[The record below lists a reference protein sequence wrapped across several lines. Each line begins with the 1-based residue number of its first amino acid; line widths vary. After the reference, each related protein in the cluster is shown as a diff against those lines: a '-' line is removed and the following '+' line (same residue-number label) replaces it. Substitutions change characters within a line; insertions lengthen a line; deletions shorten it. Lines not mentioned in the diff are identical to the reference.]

1 MTQKIGQMPCD
12 NLERWNGGREGKEVQ
27 EGGEICIYIYTQL
40 WLILVDVWQR
50 PIQYCK
56 AIILQLKINFKKL
69 KNSHSGKEELH
80 KVQCKSGV
88 SDGV

>member
-1 MTQKIGQMPCD
+1 MGG
-12 NLERWNGGREGKEVQ
+12 ERGRRFKREGRY
-27 EGGEICIYIYTQL
+27 IYIYTQL
-40 WLILVDVWQR
+40 WLIRVDVWQR

-69 KNSHSGKEELH
+69 KNLNLKKLKNSHSGKEELH